1 MKKLFTVL
9 VASICGTMAYAQT
22 GAISVNDVTI
32 TKGGTTQMEVAI
44 NNAESNTAFQFD
56 LQLPPKVSVE
66 KATIGDVESNKEA
79 VEGQTRQL
87 RHGVYNEGDNVY
99 RFLSYDNANSP
110 LAEGTKVN
118 IFLKAEEEAE
128 TGEIAILSKEVLV
141 VNEEGTST
149 TQADGEIASITVE
162 EKSAT
167 IDIVISEN
175 SKTHATTYVGDADL
189 DFTDNENLTAYL
201 VTGIDED
208 GLWLARVNQV
218 PAGTP
223 IYVKATAA
231 GTFPVAKATSLPKMY
246 YKSFL
251 VANNTDA
258 KISVTT
264 EAGYQYLS
272 LGTKGWSA
280 FTGAKDVGARKAY
293 ICADVLPAAKAG
305 EDYSVKIGS
314 AEKTTICVDVDL
326 DFSDQTE
333 LKAYSVIGYEDGALW
348 LAPVTR
354 ASAGTP
360 LYLKGPQ
367 KDSYTIKSS
376 AVQAVYA
383 NMLVGNNT
391 DEVIT
396 IQPTDGDYT
405 NLILGSKGFST
416 FPEARQNGAHKSY
429 LQVLTSYMTPAT
441 ARGLKEGITLEEKV
455 AELSRSIIGGEDDGT
470 TGISRIAA
478 EAGNDTWYNLKGQ
491 RIDKPTKKGLYIKNG
506 KKVIVK

>member
-1 MKKLFTVL
+1 MKKLFTMMVVSL
-9 VASICGTMAYAQT
+9 CGTMAYAQT
-22 GAISVNDVTI
+22 SAISAKDVTI
-32 TKGGTTQMEVAI
+32 AKGGSSQMEVVI
-44 NNAESNTAFQFD
+44 NEATSNTAFQFD
-56 LQLPPKVSVE
+56 LKLPAKVSV
-66 KATIGDVESNKEA
+66 KSAGMKGSYGDSRVLKYQQVDASN
-79 VEGQTRQL
+79 
-87 RHGVYNEGDNVY
+87 NIY
-99 RFLSYDNANSP
+99 RFLSYDNGNANLTSDGDGV
-110 LAEGTKVN
+110 LITLEAEN
-118 IFLKAEEEAE
+118 EAE
-128 TGEIAILSKEVLV
+128 TGKVSLNGGEDQNLV
-141 VNEEGTST
+141 VNPAGESTS
-149 TQADGEIASITVE
+149 QAAGDIASVTVAE
-162 EKSAT
+162 SV
-167 IDIVISEN
+167 DIVISEK
-175 SKTHATTYVGDADL
+175 SETHATTYVGDDNL
-189 DFTDNENLTAYL
+189 DFTGNNNLTAYL

-231 GTFPVAKATSLPKMY
+231 GTFPVAKSTSLPKMY

-258 KISVTT
+258 KISVTP

-272 LGTKGWSA
+272 LGTKGWSP
-280 FTGAKDVGARKAY
+280 FTSAKDVGARKAY
-293 ICADVLPAAKAG
+293 ICAKALPAAKAG
-305 EDYSVKIGS
+305 ADYSVEIKA

-333 LKAYSVIGYEDGALW
+333 LKAYSVMGYEDGALW

-367 KDSYTIKSS
+367 KDSYTIKSK
-376 AVQAVYA
+376 AVQAVYS

-391 DEVIT
+391 DAAIT
-396 IQPTDGDYT
+396 IQPTDGEYT

-416 FPEARQNGAHKSY
+416 FTEARTTGAHKSY
-429 LQVLTSYMTPAT
+429 LQVLTSYMKPST
-441 ARGLKEGITLEEKV
+441 ARGLKDAIILEEKV
-455 AELSRSIIGGEDDGT
+455 AELSRSLIGGEDDET

-478 EAGNDTWYNLKGQ
+478 EAAGKDVWFNLSGQ
-491 RIDKPTKKGLYIKNG
+491 RINTPTKKGLYIKNG